1 VSNIVTH
8 TSPALPGNVAL
19 LLDEAEVAGLR
30 DQIVTIADRMCGA
43 DAGHHIILR
52 HSHAPDGI
60 DVSLHCHAPGS
71 TPLIEAHVLA
81 ERVER
86 ELRAALPQ
94 LDHITIHV
102 EPAGS
107 LDN

>member
-30 DQIVTIADRMCGA
+30 NQIVAIADRMCGA

-52 HSHAPDGI
+52 YSHALDGI

-71 TPLIEAHVLA
+71 TPLIEAHLLS
-81 ERVER
+81 ERIER

-94 LDHITIHV
+94 LDRITIYV

-107 LDN
+107 RDN